1 MTPFGGEWV
10 STVEAHRS
18 GIPHINYMIR
28 SADLAAW
35 LRREYASRRPACE
48 TDVNAMLIRGE
59 LKTHLL
65 ACGFGWRSTAEALR
79 LDEKPEE
86 GISVLAGYITKM
98 ACTADQTH
106 GELAKLT

>member
-65 ACGFGWRSTAEALR
+65 ACGFGRDRPSHREHALEEPINCPHRTECCR
-79 LDEKPEE
+79 LAW
-86 GISVLAGYITKM
+86 VL
-98 ACTADQTH
+98 H
-106 GELAKLT
+106 